1 MRLKGS
7 ISLPGDKSIAHRY
20 AMLGALAEG
29 ETRIANFPQSRDC
42 LSTLACLRELGVEI
56 VRRGDEVQIKGHGPS
71 GLRPPGERLDAGNS
85 GTTMR
90 LLAGILAG
98 QPFESRLIGDESLSR
113 RPMRRIVEPLRLMGA
128 DIEAREDEYPPLAIR
143 GGNLRAIDYRL
154 PVASA
159 QVKSCLLL
167 AALYP
172 NDTSRLEEPSP
183 TRDHTERALRLFG
196 ADISVADGKIALRG
210 GRPLRA
216 QSILLPGD
224 ISSAAFFLVAA
235 LALPRSEVI
244 IKRVGL
250 NETRLGLID
259 LLKSRGAQ
267 IEIAELSEVNLEPV
281 GDLVVRYSPQLLGAE
296 RLEID
301 GKALPGL
308 IDEVP
313 VLAVLGTQLA
323 GGLAVTGARELR
335 YKESDR
341 ISLVAENLRR
351 MGAEV
356 EELDDGLIVKGRQKL
371 RGATIATGGDHRIA
385 MAFAVAGLLAGGE
398 TQLDDPACV
407 SVSFP
412 SFFQTLS
419 ELIG

>member
-1 MRLKGS
+1 MKLKGS
-7 ISLPGDKSIAHRY
+7 VSLPGDKSIAHRY
-20 AMLGALAEG
+20 AMLGALAGG
-29 ETRIANFPQSRDC
+29 ETRIANFPESRDC

-56 VRRGDEVQIKGHGPS
+56 VRREGEVRVAGRGPG
-71 GLRPPGERLDAGNS
+71 GLRPPRDRLDAGNS

-113 RPMRRIVEPLRLMGA
+113 RPMQRIVEPLRLMGA
-128 DIEAREDEYPPLAIR
+128 RIDARGDEYPPLVIR
-143 GGNLRAIDYRL
+143 GGKLRAIDYRL

-172 NDTSRLEEPSP
+172 EGTTSLQEPSP
-183 TRDHTERALRLFG
+183 TRDHTERALRVFG
-196 ADISVADGKIALRG
+196 AEITVDDGKIALRG
-210 GRPLRA
+210 GRLLKA
-216 QSILLPGD
+216 QSIVLPGD
-224 ISSAAFFLVAA
+224 ISSAAFFLAAA
-235 LALPRSEVI
+235 LALPGSEVI
-244 IKRVGL
+244 IKKVGL
-250 NETRLGLID
+250 NKTRLGLIE
-259 LLKSRGAQ
+259 LLNSRGAQ
-267 IEIAELSEVNLEPV
+267 IEIADLSEANLEPV
-281 GDLVVRYSPQLLGAE
+281 GDLVGRYSPQLLGAE

-301 GKALPGL
+301 GKMLPGL

-341 ISLVAENLRR
+341 ISLVAGNLRR
-351 MGAEV
+351 MRAEV
-356 EELDDGLIVKGRQKL
+356 EELEDGLIVKGRQKL
-371 RGATIATGGDHRIA
+371 RGATIATGGDHRVA
-385 MAFAVAGLLAGGE
+385 MAFAVAGLLAEGE
-398 TQLDDPACV
+398 TELDDPTCV